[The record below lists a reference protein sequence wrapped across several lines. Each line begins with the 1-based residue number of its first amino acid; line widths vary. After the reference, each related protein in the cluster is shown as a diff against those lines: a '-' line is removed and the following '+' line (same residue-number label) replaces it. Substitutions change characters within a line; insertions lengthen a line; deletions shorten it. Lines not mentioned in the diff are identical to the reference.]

1 MTTTYNSWPGLK
13 LLGEAI
19 IKMPKKEEMIENR
32 TAQSNLT
39 GNNYAIPEIP
49 SEYFKCVENLKIF
62 FE

>member
-1 MTTTYNSWPGLK
+1 MAWVKITRKSHK
-13 LLGEAI
+13 I

-32 TAQSNLT
+32 TARSNLT

-49 SEYFKCVENLKIF
+49 SEYFKCVENLEIF